1 MLRKNTATLHQRS
14 ICCIFVDHATVPGG
28 RSWYKHYTGRKVTNK
43 LLLLMLF
50 EMIQRRVWINKLGEW
65 TKKWMNDWM
74 DGWMDGWMNE
84 RTNGRTNER
93 MNEKMGLFKGQNWSI
108 ASICIKSSYYFY
120 RVSIFSDQF
129 LRKIFRLHYILPVVR
144 VTWR

>member
-1 MLRKNTATLHQRS
+1 M
-14 ICCIFVDHATVPGG
+14 V
-28 RSWYKHYTGRKVTNK
+28 
-43 LLLLMLF
+43 
-50 EMIQRRVWINKLGEW
+50 E
-65 TKKWMNDWM
+65 WM

-84 RTNGRTNER
+84 RTNERTNERKNER

-108 ASICIKSSYYFY
+108 ASICVKSSHYFY